1 MTEEWEPFEGAP
13 VPLGVTWIEVERAY
27 NFAIYSKHAETV
39 TLLLY
44 GEDDFATPLSSIA
57 FDFPRNKTNR
67 MWHLRVP
74 AAAIPDARYYAYRM
88 TGPFAP
94 HEGHRFDGQKILLDP
109 YATAVFFP
117 PAFSRGAACR
127 QGSNAGQAPLGVL
140 PPRQVATA
148 PVASGPRYGHDLV
161 IYEVH
166 VRGFTRRDNSG
177 VPAAARGTFAGII
190 AKIPYLQHLG
200 VTAVELMPVH
210 QFDPQEGNY
219 WGYMTL
225 NFFAPHLGYAQQ
237 DPPGGA
243 VAEFRRMVD
252 QLHKAGIEVY
262 LDVVYNHT
270 TEGGVLGP
278 TYSFR
283 GIDNST
289 YYALAPDDLAS
300 YANYSACGNDLRTA
314 HPTVRRLVVDSLRY
328 WRCRMGVDG
337 FRFDLA
343 SIFTRGDDGGMNL
356 VDPAIISEI
365 SGDPDLADVRLIAE
379 PWQGA
384 PGGGY
389 LIGRAFPGMT
399 WAQWNDH
406 FRDGIRGFVKG
417 DDNLVP
423 ALMTRLY
430 GSTDLFPDSM
440 IDAFRRYQSINY
452 VDAHDGLNL
461 CDLVSYNDHGQNS
474 WNCGFQGTNEVPSE
488 VAVLRK
494 QQVKNFFCLLML
506 ANGTPMFVAGDEFMH
521 TQFGNANPWDQDN
534 ETTWLD
540 WSLAETNADI
550 LRFFRLM
557 IAFRKAHPTI
567 GRSIGWGS
575 DVTWHSIGPS
585 PDLSPGSHSLAY
597 HLRGATV
604 GDIDLYVMIN
614 MWWQDLVFAIQAP
627 GPWARV
633 VDTALPSP
641 ADIVQGDAAPTI
653 PDRRCAVAARSIV
666 VLRSLAAPGGGDS

>member
-1 MTEEWEPFEGAP
+1 MTEEWEPREGAP
-13 VPLGVTWIEVERAY
+13 VPLGATWIEVEQAY
-27 NFAIYSKHAETV
+27 NFALYSKHAASV

-44 GEDDFATPLSSIA
+44 GEHDFVTPLCSIA
-57 FDFPRNKTNR
+57 FQFPRNKTNR
-67 MWHLRVP
+67 MWHVRVP
-74 AAAIPDARYYAYRM
+74 AAAAADACYYAYRI

-117 PAFSRGAACR
+117 PGFNRGAACR
-127 QGSNAGQAPLGVL
+127 PGSNAGQAPLGVL
-140 PPRQVATA
+140 PPRRTA
-148 PVASGPRYGHDLV
+148 PLVTPGPRYGHDLV
-161 IYEVH
+161 IYEMH

-177 VPAAARGTFAGII
+177 VPEAARGTFAGII
-190 AKIPYLQHLG
+190 AKIPYLQQLG

-225 NFFAPHLGYAQQ
+225 NFFAPNLAYAQQ
-237 DPPGGA
+237 DPSEDA
-243 VAEFRRMVD
+243 VTEFRRMVD
-252 QLHKAGIEVY
+252 ALHQAGIEVY

-270 TEGGVLGP
+270 TEGDAFGP

-289 YYALAPDDLAS
+289 YYALDPGDMAS

-314 HPTVRRLVVDSLRY
+314 HPVVRRMVVDSLRY
-328 WRCRMGVDG
+328 WRCEMGVDG

-343 SIFTRGDDGGMNL
+343 SIFTRNDDGSMNL
-356 VDPAIISEI
+356 DDPAIISEI

-430 GSTDLFPDSM
+430 GSTDLLPDTQM
-440 IDAFRRYQSINY
+440 DAFRRYQSINY
-452 VDAHDGLNL
+452 IDAHDGLNL
-461 CDLVSYNDHGQNS
+461 CDLVSYNNDGQHA
-474 WNCGFQGTNEVPSE
+474 WNCGFQGTHDVPND
-488 VAVLRK
+488 VAALRR
-494 QQVKNFFCLLML
+494 QQVKNFFALLML
-506 ANGTPMFVAGDEFMH
+506 SNGTPMFVAGDEFMH

-534 ETTWLD
+534 ATTWLD
-540 WSLAETNADI
+540 WSLAETNADV
-550 LRFFRLM
+550 LRFSRLM

-567 GRSIGWGS
+567 GRSIGWCD
-575 DVTWHSIGPS
+575 DVTWFGIGAS
-585 PDLSPGSHSLAY
+585 PDLSPGSRSLAY
-597 HLRGATV
+597 HLRGASL

-614 MWWQDLVFAIQAP
+614 AWWQDLVFAIQAP
-627 GPWARV
+627 GPWVRL

-641 ADIVQGDAAPTI
+641 DDIVESAGPPL
-653 PDRRCAVAARSIV
+653 PDHRYTVSARSIV
-666 VLRSLAAPGGGDS
+666 VLGSLAAPGE